1 MKQQLI
7 KPSINQTVLLKSKYD
22 TDDIIQAVLT
32 ADNETYTDVEEFAKS
47 IQYSS
52 IADLARQ
59 LFDFVF
65 YNIRYKEDPIGEQ
78 FVKRPSAL
86 YATKFGDCKSMALFI
101 NSVFKNLGIPYYYRF
116 VSFSKT
122 SNRPTHVYSVVKTE
136 TGQIIAID
144 PVVKKF
150 NYEKPYSSKIDYMNG
165 LYRVNGIGYTKSETM
180 LNFREDIDNMSE
192 AEATLEIARQ
202 RLEIEKQIV
211 AEQKGI
217 NSTKVAQYQAT
228 LNGLE
233 QLKQAVLSGNY
244 DAVGRFNLKNAAK
257 NFANKVISTAKKGAK
272 AVAKVA
278 TAPAR
283 LAVKGILEISLPKAS
298 DYFLYLFIS
307 DPNVLA
313 KLPAKVKKKRATQEK
328 IANFI
333 VNVVG
338 MKRDHFMGILR
349 NAIMKK
355 HKMAP
360 EKVLAKM
367 TKGIAGIGVAPII
380 LALLP
385 LLTKLFE
392 VFKKKPEASDKEIE
406 EGAGSDDDWAGVDSG
421 ITASL
426 NFQGNVRAPGTSIE
440 ESETGVP
447 SDGGRK
453 LFGIC

>member
-47 IQYSS
+47 IKYSS
-52 IADLARQ
+52 ITDLARQ

-65 YNIRYKEDPIGEQ
+65 YNIRYKEDPLGEQ

-86 YATKFGDCKSMALFI
+86 YASKFGDCKSMALFI

-116 VSFSKT
+116 VSFSK
-122 SNRPTHVYSVVKTE
+122 SNSRPTHVYSVVLNE
-136 TGQIIAID
+136 NGQFIAID

-165 LYRVNGIGYTKSETM
+165 LYRVNGIGNAKSETM
-180 LNFREDIDNMSE
+180 LNFRQDIDNMSE
-192 AEATLEIARQ
+192 AEMTLEIARQ

-211 AEQKGI
+211 AHQKGI

-228 LNGLE
+228 INGLE
-233 QLKQAVLSGNY
+233 QLRYAVLSGNY
-244 DAVGRFNLKNAAK
+244 DAVGKLNLKNAAK
-257 NFANKVISTAKKGAK
+257 KFANKVIDTAKKGAK

-283 LAVKGILEISLPKAS
+283 LAVKGILEISLPKTS

-307 DPNVLA
+307 DPKVLA

-333 VNVVG
+333 VNVIG

-349 NAIMKK
+349 NRIMKK

-367 TKGIAGIGVAPII
+367 TKGIAGIGVAPVVMLII
-380 LALLP
+380 P
-385 LLTKLFE
+385 LLAEIAKI
-392 VFKKKPEASDKEIE
+392 FKKKPEASEEEIK
-406 EGAGSDDDWAGVDSG
+406 EGAGEDADWGVVDPS

-426 NFQGNVRAPGTSIE
+426 NFQGNVRAPGSSIE
-440 ESETGVP
+440 ESETGIP
-447 SDGGRK
+447 RDGGRK